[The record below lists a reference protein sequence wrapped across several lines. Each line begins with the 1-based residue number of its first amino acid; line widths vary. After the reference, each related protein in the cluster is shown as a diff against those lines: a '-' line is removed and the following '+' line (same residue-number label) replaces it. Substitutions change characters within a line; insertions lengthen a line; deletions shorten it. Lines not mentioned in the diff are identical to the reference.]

1 MYSTFLN
8 LPADAE
14 QYCFIAST
22 SSVYLKNTVFTKL
35 VKGVRA
41 TGDNSKLEKE
51 IEVTLTHCINGNGRY
66 ESLRALFSLK
76 YNYIIS
82 CLD

>member
-1 MYSTFLN
+1 MYSAFLN

-22 SSVYLKNTVFTKL
+22 SFVYLKNTVFTKL

-66 ESLRALFSLK
+66 ESLSPK
-76 YNYIIS
+76 YFVPYS
-82 CLD
+82 V